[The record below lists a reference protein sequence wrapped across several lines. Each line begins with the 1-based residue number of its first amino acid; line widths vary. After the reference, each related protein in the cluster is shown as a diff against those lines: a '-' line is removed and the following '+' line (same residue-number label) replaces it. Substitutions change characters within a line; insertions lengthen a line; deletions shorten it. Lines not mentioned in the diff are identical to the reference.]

1 MALAF
6 AASASPAEQREI
18 SRILQESGGVDFASA
33 WLRHRGLDWAADL
46 LVSHPSPRK
55 ECLP

>member
-18 SRILQESGGVDFASA
+18 SRILQESGAADFASA

-46 LVSHPSPRK
+46 LASYPSHSK